1 MSQSRF
7 AHDDALTPERLK
19 SVVEKVN
26 GILSHLKKNFCGCG
40 CKYDKPGFLTA
51 ACHTHNFSQYGEDGK
66 KVNNHQKITFTS
78 VFAKLFGMSVG
89 SFINHYRFKEVFNK
103 HEHKNKFWL
112 YSSTFIPN
120 VEGQIP
126 KSANYHS
133 FKKLYH
139 SQCDYCKSG
148 FFKLQ
153 MVWKCLKFFKQ
164 KTKTCDAQKTFC
176 YFARILSYY
185 YGGRVENFKKFAG
198 DPNRVIYA
206 KTSLSF
212 TDWNNIFP
220 ETHFKKKVEKKVKVS
235 RVDAIAEHRLEQML
249 KKQRARQ
256 GRAEKMENEFP
267 ETGHIIDVDC
277 YGADIRY
284 ALIYKKVNGKSVLTW
299 CEISDGLGKSGGGGS
314 GRRNRTSKKKFSLQA
329 QMNML
334 TPGSTIRFK
343 TRERPV
349 GFDDA
354 VAKEHLRD
362 MLVKLG
368 REHFGTV
375 IEARHSAKE
384 DGFKDTV
391 DAECLEKFR
400 LKIGFPPLAEIGDI
414 QFGVTTNQ
422 KSQVGEGEPLFT
434 ELTPMERQQQAVKAK
449 NLRNG
454 LPEDYRE
461 QKAKKL
467 AQKDAIREKKELKAK
482 AQEEGGMV
490 ISQLFDTCPLNVKSK
505 KTRAAYGPKTSKAK
519 ANANDNIGNRWS
531 QATRAAA
538 KQTLEIWGGTS
549 CAGGEV
555 DPDSDE
561 DDEDTRFMPP
571 TDYHE
576 DDEDD
581 TFNDEP
587 ELLDLVKKKVLIS
600 ISAPTNKPLGDAKP
614 TLETFDGWTE
624 VKPKKSKLR
633 RRRKKETKPQPAVA
647 C

>member
-7 AHDDALTPERLK
+7 AHPGALTAERQK

-26 GILSHLKKNFCGCG
+26 EILSHLKKTLCDCG
-40 CKYDKPGFLTA
+40 CKYLEIPGFLTA
-51 ACHTHNFSQYGEDGK
+51 ACHKGQFWIIAN
-66 KVNNHQKITFTS
+66 VL
-78 VFAKLFGMSVG
+78 AKLFKLSPSAFVT
-89 SFINHYRFKEVFNK
+89 RFKSFDKNTPANK
-103 HEHKNKFWL
+103 KWLWKVHDEYNK
-112 YSSTFIPN
+112 T
-120 VEGQIP
+120 
-126 KSANYHS
+126 
-133 FKKLYH
+133 YH
-139 SQCDYCKSG
+139 SQCDYCKG
-148 FFKLQ
+148 GLFKLQ

-164 KTKTCDAQKTFC
+164 QTPTCDAEKTFC

-185 YGGRVENFKKFAG
+185 YGGRVENFEKFAG

-212 TDWNNIFP
+212 MDWNNIFP

-235 RVDAIAEHRLEQML
+235 HVDAIAEHCLKKML
-249 KKQRARQ
+249 KKQSARQ
-256 GRAEKMENEFP
+256 GRAEKMELEFP
-267 ETGHIIDVDC
+267 DRGYNLGVDC

-284 ALIYKKVNGKSVLTW
+284 AVVFRKVDDKPVLTW

-314 GRRNRTSKKKFSLQA
+314 GRRNRTSKKTFSLQA

-334 TPGSTIRFK
+334 TPGSTIRYK
-343 TRERPV
+343 KRECPV
-349 GFDDA
+349 GFDYA

-362 MLVKLG
+362 ILVKLG

-384 DGFKDTV
+384 DGFTDTV
-391 DAECLEKFR
+391 DAKCLEKFR

-461 QKAKKL
+461 QKAEKL
-467 AQKDAIREKKELKAK
+467 AQKDAILRKKELKEK

-490 ISQLFDTCPLNVKSK
+490 ISQLFDICPLNIKSQ
-505 KTRAAYGPKTSKAK
+505 KTCAAYGPKTSKAM
-519 ANANDNIGNRWS
+519 ANANVNIGSRWS
-531 QATRAAA
+531 QATRATA

-561 DDEDTRFMPP
+561 EEEDTRFMPRTYFP
-571 TDYHE
+571 E
-576 DDEDD
+576 DDDDD
-581 TFNDEP
+581 TFDDEP
-587 ELLDLVKKKVLIS
+587 ELLDLGKKKVLIS
-600 ISAPTNKPLGDAKP
+600 FSAPTNKPLGDAKP
-614 TLETFDGWTE
+614 TLETFDDWTE
-624 VKPKKSKLR
+624 VKPKKSTLLR
-633 RRRKKETKPQPAVA
+633 RRMKKNAPQPTIA

>member
-7 AHDDALTPERLK
+7 AHPGALTAERLK
-19 SVVEKVN
+19 SVVENVD
-26 GILSHLKKNFCGCG
+26 GILSHLKKTLCDCG
-40 CKYDKPGFLTA
+40 CKYLEIPGFLTA
-51 ACHTHNFSQYGEDGK
+51 ACHRGQFWIIAN
-66 KVNNHQKITFTS
+66 VL
-78 VFAKLFGMSVG
+78 AKLFKLSPSAFVT
-89 SFINHYRFKEVFNK
+89 RFKSFDKNTPANK
-103 HEHKNKFWL
+103 KWL
-112 YSSTFIPN
+112 RKVHDEYNET
-120 VEGQIP
+120 
-126 KSANYHS
+126 
-133 FKKLYH
+133 YH
-139 SQCDYCKSG
+139 SQCDYCKG
-148 FFKLQ
+148 GLFKLQ

-164 KTKTCDAQKTFC
+164 QTSTCDAEKTFC

-185 YGGRVENFKKFAG
+185 YGGRVENFEKFAG

-212 TDWNNIFP
+212 MDWSNIFP
-220 ETHFKKKVEKKVKVS
+220 ETHFKKVKKVNVS
-235 RVDAIAEHRLEQML
+235 RVDPTVEYHLKQML
-249 KKQRARQ
+249 EMQRACQ
-256 GRAEKMENEFP
+256 WRAKKMELEFP
-267 ETGHIIDVDC
+267 DRGYNLDVDC
-277 YGADIRY
+277 YGPKIRY
-284 ALIYKKVNGKSVLTW
+284 AVVFRKVNDKPVLTW

-314 GRRNRTSKKKFSLQA
+314 GRRNRTSKKTFSLQA

-362 MLVKLG
+362 ILVKLG

-384 DGFKDTV
+384 DGFTNTV
-391 DAECLEKFR
+391 GAECLEKFR

-467 AQKDAIREKKELKAK
+467 AQKDAILRKKELKEK

-505 KTRAAYGPKTSKAK
+505 KTRAAFGPKTSKAM
-519 ANANDNIGNRWS
+519 AYANDNIGNRGS
-531 QATRAAA
+531 QATLAAA

-561 DDEDTRFMPP
+561 EEEDTRFMPRTYYP
-571 TDYHE
+571 ED

-581 TFNDEP
+581 TFDDEP
-587 ELLDLVKKKVLIS
+587 ELLDLGKKNVLIS

-624 VKPKKSKLR
+624 VKPKKSTLL
-633 RRRKKETKPQPAVA
+633 RRRKKKTTPQPAVA

>member
-1 MSQSRF
+1 M
-7 AHDDALTPERLK
+7 
-19 SVVEKVN
+19 
-26 GILSHLKKNFCGCG
+26 
-40 CKYDKPGFLTA
+40 
-51 ACHTHNFSQYGEDGK
+51 
-66 KVNNHQKITFTS
+66 
-78 VFAKLFGMSVG
+78 
-89 SFINHYRFKEVFNK
+89 
-103 HEHKNKFWL
+103 
-112 YSSTFIPN
+112 
-120 VEGQIP
+120 
-126 KSANYHS
+126 
-133 FKKLYH
+133 
-139 SQCDYCKSG
+139 
-148 FFKLQ
+148 
-153 MVWKCLKFFKQ
+153 
-164 KTKTCDAQKTFC
+164 
-176 YFARILSYY
+176 
-185 YGGRVENFKKFAG
+185 
-198 DPNRVIYA
+198 
-206 KTSLSF
+206 
-212 TDWNNIFP
+212 DWNNIFP
-220 ETHFKKKVEKKVKVS
+220 ESHFKKKVEKKVKVS
-235 RVDAIAEHRLEQML
+235 HVDAIAEHRLEQML

-256 GRAEKMENEFP
+256 GRAKKMENEFP
-267 ETGHIIDVDC
+267 LDGYIIDVDC

-284 ALIYKKVNGKSVLTW
+284 LVVFQKVDGKPVLTW
-299 CEISDGLGKSGGGGS
+299 CEISDALGKSGGGGS
-314 GRRNRTSKKKFSLQA
+314 SRRNRTSKKTFSLQA

-334 TPGSTIRFK
+334 KPGSTIRYK

-354 VAKEHLRD
+354 VAKKHLRD

-434 ELTPMERQQQAVKAK
+434 ELTPMEHQQQAVKAK

-467 AQKDAIREKKELKAK
+467 AQKEAIREKKELKAK

-490 ISQLFDTCPLNVKSK
+490 ISQLFDTCPLNIKSK
-505 KTRAAYGPKTSKAK
+505 KTRAAFGPKTSKAMAD
-519 ANANDNIGNRWS
+519 ANVNIGSRWS

-538 KQTLEIWGGTS
+538 KHNFSYWGMTS

-555 DPDSDE
+555 EPDSDE
-561 DDEDTRFMPP
+561 EDEDTRFMPR
-571 TDYHE
+571 TYFSEDEE
-576 DDEDD
+576 DDLFD
-581 TFNDEP
+581 DEP
-587 ELLDLVKKKVLIS
+587 ELLDLGKKKVLIS

-614 TLETFDGWTE
+614 ELEPIVWTKVE
-624 VKPKKSKLR
+624 SKKKGLLR
-633 RRRKKETKPQPAVA
+633 RKRKTRPLPAVA

>member
-7 AHDDALTPERLK
+7 ANLRGDNGVSPEENLRLIKEVLRGARSKCCSCSRKHLLYGKTK
-19 SVVEKVN
+19 SGNIFDYFRLAIILGMDGVNNILGDCFGCSGKSIQKRFAEFDNSVYKTRQYKKTMKNGFNIVRDGMCSYCKDLNKLRAVFYCLDLYWKKSRSSIDSEKLISYFKN
-26 GILSHLKKNFCGCG
+26 MIRYYHGDISWKIAKKSFNEFNQRFKRRNYRSGAVM
-40 CKYDKPGFLTA
+40 KF
-51 ACHTHNFSQYGEDGK
+51 DGK
-66 KVNNHQKITFTS
+66 DIW
-78 VFAKLFGMSVG
+78 LLG
-89 SFINHYRFKEVFNK
+89 S
-103 HEHKNKFWL
+103 
-112 YSSTFIPN
+112 
-120 VEGQIP
+120 
-126 KSANYHS
+126 
-133 FKKLYH
+133 
-139 SQCDYCKSG
+139 
-148 FFKLQ
+148 
-153 MVWKCLKFFKQ
+153 
-164 KTKTCDAQKTFC
+164 
-176 YFARILSYY
+176 
-185 YGGRVENFKKFAG
+185 
-198 DPNRVIYA
+198 
-206 KTSLSF
+206 SL
-212 TDWNNIFP
+212 WNNVFP

-235 RVDAIAEHRLEQML
+235 HVDAIAEHRLEQML

-256 GRAEKMENEFP
+256 GRAEKMVREFP
-267 ETGHIIDVDC
+267 ETGYILGVDC

-284 ALIYKKVNGKSVLTW
+284 LVVFRKVDGKPVLTW
-299 CEISDGLGKSGGGGS
+299 CEISDALGKSGGGGF
-314 GRRNRTSKKKFSLQA
+314 GRHRTSKKNFYLEVL
-329 QMNML
+329 MNVL
-334 TPGSTIRFK
+334 RLGSTIRFR

-362 MLVKLG
+362 ILVKLG

-391 DAECLEKFR
+391 DTECLEKFR

-434 ELTPMERQQQAVKAK
+434 ELTQMERQQQAVKAK

-454 LPEDYRE
+454 LSEDYRE
-461 QKAKKL
+461 QKAEKL

-505 KTRAAYGPKTSKAK
+505 KTRAAFGPKTSKAMVD
-519 ANANDNIGNRWS
+519 ANVNIGSRCS
-531 QATRAAA
+531 QATRATA

-561 DDEDTRFMPP
+561 EEEDTRFMPRTYFP
-571 TDYHE
+571 ED

-581 TFNDEP
+581 TFDDEP
-587 ELLDLVKKKVLIS
+587 ELLDLGKKKVLIS

-614 TLETFDGWTE
+614 TLVTFDRWKE
-624 VKPKKSKLR
+624 VKPKKSTLLR
-633 RRRKKETKPQPAVA
+633 RRRKKNTTPQPAVA

>member
-7 AHDDALTPERLK
+7 AHDGALTAEK
-19 SVVEKVN
+19 QNSVVKKVG
-26 GILSHLKKNFCGCG
+26 GILSHLKETFCDCG
-40 CKYDKPGFLTA
+40 CKYLEFPGFLTA
-51 ACHTHNFSQYGEDGK
+51 ACHKGQFWIIAN
-66 KVNNHQKITFTS
+66 VL
-78 VFAKLFGMSVG
+78 AKLFKLSPSAFVA
-89 SFINHYRFKEVFNK
+89 RFKSFDKNTRENK
-103 HEHKNKFWL
+103 KWL
-112 YSSTFIPN
+112 YKVHHKYNEI
-120 VEGQIP
+120 
-126 KSANYHS
+126 
-133 FKKLYH
+133 YH

-164 KTKTCDAQKTFC
+164 QTPTCDAEKTFC

-185 YGGRVENFKKFAG
+185 YGGRVENFEKFGAKA
-198 DPNRVIYA
+198 NTVIYA

-235 RVDAIAEHRLEQML
+235 PVDAIAEHRLELML

-256 GRAEKMENEFP
+256 GRAEKMEREFP
-267 ETGHIIDVDC
+267 ETGHNLGVDY

-284 ALIYKKVNGKSVLTW
+284 AVVFRKVNGKSVLTW
-299 CEISDGLGKSGGGGS
+299 CEISDALGKSGGGGS
-314 GRRNRTSKKKFSLQA
+314 GRARTSKKTFSLQA

-334 TPGSTIRFK
+334 TPGSTIRYK
-343 TRERPV
+343 TRERPD

-362 MLVKLG
+362 MLVKLA

-384 DGFKDTV
+384 EGFKETV

-461 QKAKKL
+461 QKAEKL

-482 AQEEGGMV
+482 AQKEGGMV
-490 ISQLFDTCPLNVKSK
+490 ISQLFETRPLNVKSK
-505 KTRAAYGPKTSKAK
+505 KTRAAFGPKTSKAMAD
-519 ANANDNIGNRWS
+519 ANVNIGSRGS
-531 QATRAAA
+531 QATRATA
-538 KQTLEIWGGTS
+538 KQTLEIWGGNS
-549 CAGGEV
+549 CAGGDV

-561 DDEDTRFMPP
+561 EEEDTRFMPRTYFP
-571 TDYHE
+571 E
-576 DDEDD
+576 DDEED
-581 TFNDEP
+581 TFDDEP
-587 ELLDLVKKKVLIS
+587 ELLDLGKKKVLSFIPV
-600 ISAPTNKPLGDAKP
+600 PTNKPLGDAKP

-624 VKPKKSKLR
+624 VKRNRSTLL
-633 RRRKKETKPQPAVA
+633 RRRKKKTTPQPAVA

>member
-7 AHDDALTPERLK
+7 AHPGALTTERQK
-19 SVVEKVN
+19 SVVVKVD
-26 GILSHLKKNFCGCG
+26 GILSHLKKTLCDCG
-40 CKYDKPGFLTA
+40 CKYLEIPGFLTA
-51 ACHTHNFSQYGEDGK
+51 ACHKGQFWIIAN
-66 KVNNHQKITFTS
+66 VL
-78 VFAKLFGMSVG
+78 AKLFKLSPSAFVT
-89 SFINHYRFKEVFNK
+89 RFKSFDKNTPANK
-103 HEHKNKFWL
+103 KWL
-112 YSSTFIPN
+112 RKVHDEYNET
-120 VEGQIP
+120 
-126 KSANYHS
+126 
-133 FKKLYH
+133 YH
-139 SQCDYCKSG
+139 SQCDYCKG
-148 FFKLQ
+148 GLFKLQ

-164 KTKTCDAQKTFC
+164 QTPTCDAEKTFC

-185 YGGRVENFKKFAG
+185 YGGRVENFKKFAVG
-198 DPNRVIYA
+198 PNRVIYA

-212 TDWNNIFP
+212 MDWNNIFP
-220 ETHFKKKVEKKVKVS
+220 ETHFKKVKKMKVS
-235 RVDAIAEHRLEQML
+235 RVDPTVEYHLEQML
-249 KKQRARQ
+249 KKQRACQ
-256 GRAEKMENEFP
+256 GRAKKMELEFP
-267 ETGHIIDVDC
+267 DRGYNLGVDC

-284 ALIYKKVNGKSVLTW
+284 AVVFRKVNDKPVLTW

-314 GRRNRTSKKKFSLQA
+314 GRHRTSKKTFSLQA

-334 TPGSTIRFK
+334 TSGSTIRYK

-362 MLVKLG
+362 ILVKLG

-384 DGFKDTV
+384 DGFTDTV
-391 DAECLEKFR
+391 DAKCLEKFR

-461 QKAKKL
+461 QKAEKL
-467 AQKDAIREKKELKAK
+467 AQKDAILKKKELKEK

-490 ISQLFDTCPLNVKSK
+490 ISQLFDICPLNFRPE
-505 KTRAAYGPKTSKAK
+505 KTRAAFGPKKSALRDEF
-519 ANANDNIGNRWS
+519 NVNIGS
-531 QATRAAA
+531 QYTQALRSAA
-538 KQTLEIWGGTS
+538 KRDFSYWGMTS

-561 DDEDTRFMPP
+561 EEEDTRFMPRTYFP
-571 TDYHE
+571 E
-576 DDEDD
+576 DDDDD
-581 TFNDEP
+581 TFDDEP
-587 ELLDLVKKKVLIS
+587 ELLDLGKKKVLIS
-600 ISAPTNKPLGDAKP
+600 FSAPTNKPLGDAKP

-624 VKPKKSKLR
+624 VKPKKSTLLR
-633 RRRKKETKPQPAVA
+633 RRMKKNAPQPTSA